1 MKDVLAYQ
9 LSTHNDLLL
18 EVQQVEA
25 QVLEMLRTNPFPVPN
40 SNPDVIRILTEFTNN
55 QGNKIIAE
63 WREMLPKMIGK
74 FHDGYI
80 TSGTDLPV
88 IKMIHM
94 GYSRDW
100 LNSTGYFLNR
110 GNEGPG
116 VILFSPDSASSSD
129 GTGDSVDGNSS
140 SNSSEKYSIA
150 SVHRLLLAT
159 VVLTAILSSVLTI
172 AAQIVLSRC
181 KQHHHHQD
189 KARYEYTPL

>member
-1 MKDVLAYQ
+1 MHEDGWSYTVPTDSD
-9 LSTHNDLLL
+9 LSLGWGVSYHVCTALC
-18 EVQQVEA
+18 
-25 QVLEMLRTNPFPVPN
+25 
-40 SNPDVIRILTEFTNN
+40 FT
-55 QGNKIIAE
+55 
-63 WREMLPKMIGK
+63 
-74 FHDGYI
+74 
-80 TSGTDLPV
+80 
-88 IKMIHM
+88 
-94 GYSRDW
+94 
-100 LNSTGYFLNR
+100 
-110 GNEGPG
+110 GPG